1 MLGSKFGTTLLGI
14 CLLAATVIV
23 SAAIAAKVHPHRW
36 GATEFAI
43 LSDGGI
49 RSDGWIQEEA
59 TVPLSGF
66 LGAGNFIEFVFN
78 PWRPSGDIARLGV
91 SVCGQPEQILTL
103 GSKEPVRV
111 ALGGECSP
119 HTVAFRA
126 VNPFVSPQERDG
138 KPIVV
143 QLEQV
148 KVSSKLGFPIVT
160 PALTFEVL
168 GAIALLVVLG
178 GIAWG
183 GLGAGGSA
191 AGNVVGGAVTL
202 FATAVVAFGGNAS
215 SEKLFPLWLFVAALL
230 LGMSVWK
237 ALYLRVELRPS
248 PPVLRGIAAGVVVLV
263 PVAIG
268 AALRLYGIDFGLPWN
283 FHPDEVPKVNAIMR
297 MYDQN
302 TWNPQYFLHP
312 TLLLYCTYGMNV
324 LLQALGVEGSF
335 RETAFLA
342 GRVVSVT
349 AGISSILL
357 TWYIGKA
364 LFSSRVGWWAAMFLA
379 VFPLHVTGSRYLK
392 EDALLTFV
400 TLSCVAVTLYSVQ
413 SKRKWVLLF
422 AGLLAGATAG
432 TKYSGILMVVVP
444 ASAPWLASRR
454 LIPDFSW
461 IPWAVIACGIAPL
474 GFLATT
480 PYAYLDSEKFLKDF
494 GAESR
499 HMQTGHTTAI
509 DAWSQLWMYHF
520 WRSLI
525 PGMDTIVAVASIVG
539 AGLLLR
545 RGRIEDLFL
554 LGLIALFYLPA
565 EYVKAKPAPQ
575 PERYVT
581 PCLPFLAIALSEL
594 LRTLS
599 ARVRLER
606 IGLAVASLALI
617 ALPLERTVELT
628 REVADDTRL
637 KMAKWMEDNIP
648 QGSTVLMDWKPYC
661 PRFED
666 GRFNIVYIPR
676 ARIIPELDVKALKAS
691 GGQYLVLSSL
701 FYARYFTQPES
712 NPILRQR
719 IREVFERVPV
729 VKQFAPKGGT
739 YGFHNPVL
747 TLFSLDSQD
756 FARLD
761 GELALKRKG
770 GIAATSNEARASV
783 RW

>member
-1 MLGSKFGTTLLGI
+1 MFGKKVGSSLLGI
-14 CLLAATVIV
+14 CVIAVTVIL

-36 GATEFAI
+36 SATGFAI

-59 TVPLSGF
+59 TVPITGF
-66 LGAGNFIEFVFN
+66 FGAGNFIEFVFN
-78 PWRPSGDIARLGV
+78 PWRPNGDIARVGL

-103 GSKEPVRV
+103 GSKDPVRV
-111 ALGGECSP
+111 ALGGECTP
-119 HTVAFRA
+119 HSLAFRA
-126 VNPFVSPQERDG
+126 INPFVSPQEREG

-143 QLEQV
+143 QLEQAR
-148 KVSSKLGFPIVT
+148 VSSKLGFPIVT
-160 PALTFEVL
+160 PALAVEVFGAVALLTVL
-168 GAIALLVVLG
+168 GAV
-178 GIAWG
+178 AWG
-183 GLGAGGSA
+183 GVGASATAGGRLLGALL
-191 AGNVVGGAVTL
+191 TL
-202 FATAVVAFGGNAS
+202 VATAAVVFGSNAS
-215 SEKLFPLWLFVAALL
+215 SEKLFPLWLFVSALL
-230 LGMSVWK
+230 LGMGLWRT
-237 ALYLRVELRPS
+237 LYTRIELRPA
-248 PPVLRGIAAGVVVLV
+248 PPTLSGIAAGVVVLI

-268 AALRLYGIDFGLPWN
+268 AALRIYGIEFGLPWN

-324 LLQALGVEGSF
+324 LLQTLGVEGSF
-335 RETAFLA
+335 RDTAFLA
-342 GRVVSVT
+342 GRIVSAT

-357 TWYIGKA
+357 TWYIGRS
-364 LFSSRVGWWAAMFLA
+364 LFSSRVGWWAALFLA

-454 LIPDFSW
+454 LMPDFSW
-461 IPWAVIACGIAPL
+461 IPWAVLACGIAPL

-520 WRSLI
+520 WRSLL
-525 PGMDTIVAVASIVG
+525 PGMDTFVAVGAVVG

-594 LRTLS
+594 LRTVS
-599 ARVRLER
+599 ARVRLEKV
-606 IGLAVASLALI
+606 GLAICSLALL
-617 ALPLERTVELT
+617 ALPLTRTVELT
-628 REVADDTRL
+628 QEVADDTRL
-637 KMAKWMEDNIP
+637 KMAKWMVENIP

-719 IREVFERVPV
+719 IREVFERVPI
-729 VKQFAPKGGT
+729 VKQFAPNGGT

-747 TLFSLDSQD
+747 TLFSLDSQA

-761 GELALKRKG
+761 EELALKRKG
-770 GIAATSNEARASV
+770 GLAATSNEARASV
-783 RW
+783 KW